1 MHDSTLDVGLES
13 HQLWWTMLLHRTL
26 SLARALP
33 SQLRG
38 TISFEVATENGAT
51 ACFHLLLAGARTSGG
66 DGSIAT
72 ADTLV
77 KTTDAKL
84 HALMFAPA
92 PPADAL
98 SVSGDARLFSALLEF
113 LKDSAAPKSLLQV
126 RCQP

>member
-1 MHDSTLDVGLES
+1 MHDSTLALGLES

-33 SQLRG
+33 AQLRG
-38 TISFEVATENGAT
+38 SIQFEVITENGT
-51 ACFHLLLAGARTSGG
+51 ARFHLSLAGARTSGG
-66 DGSIAT
+66 DGSIAS

-84 HALMFAPA
+84 HALMFADS

-98 SVSGDARLFSALLEF
+98 LVSGNARLFSSLLEF
-113 LKDSAAPKSLLQV
+113 LENSAAPKSLLQV